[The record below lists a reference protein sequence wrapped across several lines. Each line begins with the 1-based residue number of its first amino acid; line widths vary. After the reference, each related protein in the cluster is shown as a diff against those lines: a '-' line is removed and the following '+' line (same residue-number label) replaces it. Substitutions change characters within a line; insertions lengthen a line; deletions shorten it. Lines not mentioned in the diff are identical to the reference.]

1 MLIRGW
7 GCMKLR
13 LDCVVCIAR
22 QALETARL
30 ATSDPRVQEE
40 VLRRVMR
47 RLTEMGWV
55 GTPPQLVRASGV
67 AELIEELT
75 GVDDPYRDL
84 KRASNDEALAVV
96 DEVKSMIASHGDSLR
111 AAVKVAIAGNII
123 DFVAVKTYDL
133 RATIERVLRQ
143 EPAIDDYDKLREDV
157 LSAETLLYFA
167 DNAGEIVFDK
177 LLIEEMIRVRG
188 RPFRKISFVVK
199 GGPTANDATIEDA
212 LYVGLDKLP
221 NIEFRRVSSGRPG
234 TGPEPSSPEVR
245 SWIKSHDLVISKGQG
260 NYEDLSDVG
269 GVYFLLIAKCP
280 VVAED
285 LGVKVGD
292 IVIKRG

>member
-1 MLIRGW
+1 
-7 GCMKLR
+7 MKLR
-13 LDCVVCIAR
+13 LDCVVCIAK
-22 QALETARL
+22 QALKAARL
-30 ATSDPRVQEE
+30 ATNDPKVQEE

-47 RLTEMGWV
+47 RLTEMEWV
-55 GTPPQLVRASGV
+55 GTPPQLVRASRV

-75 GVDDPYRDL
+75 GVSDPYREL
-84 KRASNDEALAVV
+84 KKASNDEALAMVG
-96 DEVKSMIASHGDSLR
+96 EVRALIASHDDPLR

-123 DFVAVKTYDL
+123 DFAAVEAYDL
-133 RATIERVLRQ
+133 KATIERVMRQ
-143 EPAIDDYDKLREDV
+143 EPAIDDYSRLREEV

-188 RPFRKISFVVK
+188 KPFKRVSFVVK
-199 GGPTANDATIEDA
+199 GGPIINDATIEDA

-221 NIEFRRVSSGRPG
+221 NIELRKVSSGKPG
-234 TGPEPSSPEVR
+234 TGPERSSPEVL
-245 SWIKSHDLVISKGQG
+245 SWIRNHDLVISKGQG

-269 GVYFLLIAKCP
+269 GVYFLLMAKCP

-285 LGVKVGD
+285 IGVKVGD

>member
-1 MLIRGW
+1 
-7 GCMKLR
+7 MKLR
-13 LDCVVCIAR
+13 LDCVVCIVK
-22 QALETARL
+22 QALKAVRL
-30 ATSDPRVQEE
+30 ATNDPKVQEE

-47 RLTEMGWV
+47 RLTEIGWV
-55 GTPPQLVRASGV
+55 GTPPQLVRVSRV

-84 KRASNDEALAVV
+84 KRASNDEALAIV
-96 DEVKSMIASHGDSLR
+96 DEIRSLIASYEDSLR

-123 DFVAVKTYDL
+123 DFATIETYDL
-133 RATIERVLRQ
+133 RATIEKVLKQ
-143 EPAIDDYDKLREDV
+143 KPAIDDYSKLREEV
-157 LSAETLLYFA
+157 LSVETLLYFA

-188 RPFRKISFVVK
+188 KPFRKISFVIK
-199 GGPTANDATIEDA
+199 GGPIINDATIEDA
-212 LYVGLDKLP
+212 IYVGLDKLP
-221 NIEFRRVSSGRPG
+221 NIEFKKVSSGKPG
-234 TGPEPSSPEVR
+234 TGPERSSPEVL
-245 SWIKSHDLVISKGQG
+245 SWIRKHDLVISKGQG
-260 NYEDLSDVG
+260 NYEDLSSVK

-285 LGVKVGD
+285 IGVKVGN

>member
-1 MLIRGW
+1 
-7 GCMKLR
+7 MKLR
-13 LDCVVCIAR
+13 LDCVVCIAK
-22 QALETARL
+22 QALKAARL
-30 ATSDPRVQEE
+30 ATNDPKVQEE

-47 RLTEMGWV
+47 RLTEMEWV
-55 GTPPQLVRASGV
+55 GTPPQLVRASRV

-75 GVDDPYRDL
+75 GVSDPYREL
-84 KRASNDEALAVV
+84 KKASNDEALAMVG
-96 DEVKSMIASHGDSLR
+96 EVRALIASHNDPLR

-123 DFVAVKTYDL
+123 DFAAVETYDL
-133 RATIERVLRQ
+133 KATIERVMRQ
-143 EPAIDDYDKLREDV
+143 EPAIDDYSRLREEV

-188 RPFRKISFVVK
+188 KPFRRISFVVK
-199 GGPTANDATIEDA
+199 GGPIINDATIEDA

-221 NIEFRRVSSGRPG
+221 NIEFRKVSSGKPG
-234 TGPEPSSPEVR
+234 TGPERSSPEVL
-245 SWIKSHDLVISKGQG
+245 SWIRNHDLVISKGQG
-260 NYEDLSDVG
+260 NYEDLSDVE
-269 GVYFLLIAKCP
+269 GVYFLLMAKCP

-285 LGVKVGD
+285 IGVKVGD

>member
-1 MLIRGW
+1 
-7 GCMKLR
+7 MKLR
-13 LDCVVCIAR
+13 LDCIVCIAR
-22 QALETARL
+22 QALRAARL
-30 ATSDPRVQEE
+30 ATDDPRVQEE

-84 KRASNDEALAVV
+84 KRASNDEALAIV
-96 DEVKSMIASHGDSLR
+96 DEVKSLIARHEDPLR

-123 DFVAVKTYDL
+123 DFAALDTYDL
-133 RATIERVLRQ
+133 RATIEKVMKQ
-143 EPAIDDYDKLREDV
+143 KPAIDDYSRLREEV

-177 LLIEEMIRVRG
+177 LLIEEMIRARG
-188 RPFRKISFVVK
+188 RPFKRISFVVK
-199 GGPTANDATIEDA
+199 GGPIINDATIEDA

-221 NIEFRRVSSGRPG
+221 NIEFRKVSSGKPG
-234 TGPEPSSPEVR
+234 TGPERSSPEVL
-245 SWIKSHDLVISKGQG
+245 SWIRSHDLVIAKGQG
-260 NYEDLSDVG
+260 NYEDLSSVE
-269 GVYFLLIAKCP
+269 GVYFLLMAKCP